1 MGGGG
6 VVVVAALEGDV
17 RAPSARVVR
26 IDGGH
31 FAFFRCNSAVIR
43 LQNLYVQRIPKSGR
57 TPDEVLDYLGLDS
70 KAIARAVKG

>member
-1 MGGGG
+1 MRGRMLIYRITFGESSCG
-6 VVVVAALEGDV
+6 
-17 RAPSARVVR
+17 RV
-26 IDGGH
+26 H
-31 FAFFRCNSAVIR
+31 LRCNSAVIR